1 MRGKRNP
8 QSTMLAFV
16 NLDERVPPDHP
27 LRTIKQVADDVLSRM
42 SDDFDSMYSRV
53 GRASVP
59 PERLLKSLLLIS
71 LYSIRSERAF
81 CQELDYNLLYRWFLD
96 MDLMEPSF
104 DATVFTKN
112 RRRLLRHKV
121 ARTLFEEV
129 AYEADRRGLMS
140 DEHFSV
146 DGTLI
151 EAAASI
157 KSFRRR
163 NDEDDADDSGSGAA
177 HTEDFRGEKLSNQT
191 HESTTDPEARLM
203 RKGKGKEAKLV
214 FMAHALMDNRHGL
227 VSDFRLTEA
236 DGMAER
242 DAALDMLIQIPGSR
256 RLTVGADRG
265 YDSRDFVSEC
275 RELNITPHVAQ
286 KKRWSAI
293 DGRTTCHQSYRASQ
307 KVRKRVESIFG
318 WMKTVGGFR
327 RSRYRGVERTGL
339 YGEMVATAYNLV
351 RMSRLIA
358 EEETKVPVI
367 A

>member
-1 MRGKRNP
+1 MRGKRDP
-8 QSTMLAFV
+8 QSTMFAFV
-16 NLDERVPPDHP
+16 NLDERVPLDHS
-27 LRTIKQVADDVLSRM
+27 LRTIKQVAEDVLSRM
-42 SDDFDSMYSRV
+42 SDDFNRMYSNV

-112 RRRLLRHKV
+112 RRRLLRHRV
-121 ARTLFEEV
+121 GRTLFEEV
-129 AYEADRRGLMS
+129 AYRADR
-140 DEHFSV
+140 
-146 DGTLI
+146 
-151 EAAASI
+151 
-157 KSFRRR
+157 
-163 NDEDDADDSGSGAA
+163 
-177 HTEDFRGEKLSNQT
+177 RGEKLSNKT

-227 VSDFRLTEA
+227 VSDFRPTEA
-236 DGMAER
+236 NGMAER
-242 DAALDMLIQIPGSR
+242 DAALDMLIRIPGSR

-265 YDSRDFVSEC
+265 YDSRDFVAEC
-275 RELNITPHVAQ
+275 RDLNITPHVAQ
-286 KKRWSAI
+286 KKKWSTI
-293 DGRTTCHQSYRASQ
+293 DERTTHHAGYAASQ

-327 RSRYRGVERTGL
+327 RSRYRGMERTGL
-339 YGEMVATAYNLV
+339 YGLFVATAYTV
-351 RMSRLIA
+351 S
-358 EEETKVPVI
+358 V
-367 A
+367 

>member
-1 MRGKRNP
+1 MRGRRNP

-27 LRTIKQVADDVLSRM
+27 LRIIKRVADDVLDRM
-42 SDDFDSMYSRV
+42 SDDFEQMYSKI

-121 ARTLFEEV
+121 GRKLFEEV

-163 NDEDDADDSGSGAA
+163 DDDDDSMGDGGVQ
-177 HTEDFRGEKLSNQT
+177 TEDFRGEKLSNAT
-191 HESTTDPEARLM
+191 HRSTTDPDARLM
-203 RKGKGKEAKLV
+203 RKGPGKEAKLV

-236 DGMAER
+236 NGMAER
-242 DAALDMLIQIPGSR
+242 DAALEMLTMIPGSR
-256 RLTVGADRG
+256 QLSVGADRG
-265 YDSRDFVSEC
+265 YDTRDFVAEC
-275 RELNITPHVAQ
+275 RELNVSPHVAR

-293 DGRTTCHQSYRASQ
+293 DGRTTRHETYRSSQ

-327 RSRYRGVERTGL
+327 RSRYVGVERTGL
-339 YGEMVATAYNLV
+339 CGELVATAYNLV

-358 EEETKVPVI
+358 EREAEVPVFS
-367 A
+367 

>member
-1 MRGKRNP
+1 
-8 QSTMLAFV
+8 
-16 NLDERVPPDHP
+16 
-27 LRTIKQVADDVLSRM
+27 
-42 SDDFDSMYSRV
+42 
-53 GRASVP
+53 
-59 PERLLKSLLLIS
+59 
-71 LYSIRSERAF
+71 
-81 CQELDYNLLYRWFLD
+81 
-96 MDLMEPSF
+96 MEPSF

-112 RRRLLRHKV
+112 RRRLLRHKEG
-121 ARTLFEEV
+121 RTLFEEV
-129 AYEADRRGLMS
+129 SYEADRRGLMS

-163 NDEDDADDSGSGAA
+163 DDDDDTDDSDNGVSQ
-177 HTEDFRGEKLSNQT
+177 TEDFRGEKLSSET
-191 HESTTDPEARLM
+191 HQSTTDPEARLM

-236 DGMAER
+236 NGIAER
-242 DAALDMLIQIPGSR
+242 DAALDMLMRIPGSR
-256 RLTVGADRG
+256 RLTVGADGG
-265 YDSRDFVSEC
+265 YDSRDFVTEC
-275 RELNITPHVAQ
+275 RDLNVTPHVAQ

-293 DGRTTCHQSYRASQ
+293 DGRATCHEGYRSSQ
-307 KVRKRVESIFG
+307 KVRKRLESIFG

-339 YGEMVATAYNLV
+339 YGELVAAAYNLV

-358 EEETKVPVI
+358 EEEAKVPIV
-367 A
+367 AQPSLVKVRLSGLVGDGYDGTGAT

>member
-1 MRGKRNP
+1 MRGRRSP

-16 NLDERVPPDHP
+16 NLEERVPPDHP
-27 LRTIKQVADDVLSRM
+27 LRVVKRVADDVLDRM
-42 SDDFDSMYSRV
+42 SGDFDRMYSQI
-53 GRASVP
+53 GRASMP
-59 PERLLKSLLLIS
+59 PERLLKALLLIS

-104 DATVFTKN
+104 DSTVFTKN
-112 RRRLLRHKV
+112 RRRLLRHRVGRK
-121 ARTLFEEV
+121 LFDEV

-163 NDEDDADDSGSGAA
+163 DDDDESKGEREGPSG
-177 HTEDFRGEKLSNQT
+177 DFRGEKLTNAT
-191 HESTTDPEARLM
+191 HRSTTDPDARLM
-203 RKGKGKEAKLV
+203 RKGKGREAKLV

-236 DGMAER
+236 NGMAER
-242 DAALDMLIQIPGSR
+242 DAALDMLMRISGSR
-256 RLTVGADRG
+256 PLSVGADKG
-265 YDSRDFVSEC
+265 YDTRDFVAEC
-275 RELNITPHVAQ
+275 RELNITPHVAR

-293 DGRTTCHQSYRASQ
+293 DGRTTRHEAYRSSQ

-327 RSRYRGVERTGL
+327 RSR
-339 YGEMVATAYNLV
+339 
-351 RMSRLIA
+351 
-358 EEETKVPVI
+358 
-367 A
+367 

>member
-1 MRGKRNP
+1 MRGRRNP

-27 LRTIKQVADDVLSRM
+27 LRIVKRVADDVLDRM
-42 SDDFDSMYSRV
+42 SGDFDSMYSKI

-121 ARTLFEEV
+121 GRKLFEEV

-163 NDEDDADDSGSGAA
+163 DDDDSRGEGGVQ
-177 HTEDFRGEKLSNQT
+177 TEDFRGEKLTNAT
-191 HESTTDPEARLM
+191 HRSTTDPDARLM
-203 RKGKGKEAKLV
+203 RKGPGKEAKLV
-214 FMAHALMDNRHGL
+214 FMAHTLMDNRHGL

-236 DGMAER
+236 NGFAER
-242 DAALDMLIQIPGSR
+242 DAALDMLTMVPGSR
-256 RLTVGADRG
+256 QLSVAADRG
-265 YDSRDFVSEC
+265 YDTKDFVAEC

-286 KKRWSAI
+286 KQRWSAI
-293 DGRTTCHQSYRASQ
+293 DGRTTRHEAYRSSQ

-327 RSRYRGVERTGL
+327 RSRYVGLERTGL
-339 YGEMVATAYNLV
+339 CGELVATAYNLV

-358 EEETKVPVI
+358 DREAEVPVFS
-367 A
+367 

>member
-42 SDDFDSMYSRV
+42 SDDFDNMYSRV

-59 PERLLKSLLLIS
+59 PE
-71 LYSIRSERAF
+71 
-81 CQELDYNLLYRWFLD
+81 
-96 MDLMEPSF
+96 
-104 DATVFTKN
+104 
-112 RRRLLRHKV
+112 
-121 ARTLFEEV
+121 
-129 AYEADRRGLMS
+129 
-140 DEHFSV
+140 
-146 DGTLI
+146 
-151 EAAASI
+151 
-157 KSFRRR
+157 
-163 NDEDDADDSGSGAA
+163 
-177 HTEDFRGEKLSNQT
+177 
-191 HESTTDPEARLM
+191 RLM

-236 DGMAER
+236 NGMAER

-275 RELNITPHVAQ
+275 RDLNITPHVAQ

-327 RSRYRGVERTGL
+327 RSRYLGVERTGL
-339 YGEMVATAYNLV
+339 YGELVATAYNLV
-351 RMSRLIA
+351 RMSRLIG
-358 EEETKVPVI
+358 EEEAKVPIV

>member
-1 MRGKRNP
+1 MRGRRDP

-27 LRTIKQVADDVLSRM
+27 LRVIKCVADDVLDRM
-42 SDDFDSMYSRV
+42 SGDFDRMCSKI

-59 PERLLKSLLLIS
+59 PDRLLKALLLIS

-81 CQELDYNLLYRWFLD
+81 CQELDYNLLYCWFLD

-112 RRRLLRHKV
+112 RRRLPGHKV
-121 ARTLFEEV
+121 GRKLFEEV

-151 EAAASI
+151 EAAVSI
-157 KSFRRR
+157 KSFRRCDDD
-163 NDEDDADDSGSGAA
+163 DESKGEGEGPSG
-177 HTEDFRGEKLSNQT
+177 DFRGEKLSNAT
-191 HESTTDPEARLM
+191 HRSTTDPDARPM
-203 RKGKGKEAKLV
+203 RKGKGREAKLV
-214 FMAHALMDNRHGL
+214 FMAHALMDNRHGM

-236 DGMAER
+236 NDMAER
-242 DAALDMLIQIPGSR
+242 DAALDMLMQIIGSR
-256 RLTVGADRG
+256 PLSVGADRG
-265 YDSRDFVSEC
+265 YDTRDFVTEC
-275 RELNITPHVAQ
+275 RDLNITPHVAQ
-286 KKRWSAI
+286 KERWSAV
-293 DGRTTCHQSYRASQ
+293 DGRTTRHEAYRSSQ

-327 RSRYRGVERTGL
+327 RSRYVGLERTGL
-339 YGEMVATAYNLV
+339 CGV
-351 RMSRLIA
+351 SRVSKTSINVHS
-358 EEETKVPVI
+358 E
-367 A
+367 